1 MAPNTN
7 PSLVKPDSGV
17 VQMIREMDNPSASE
31 HMILAAHHTHK
42 AAARAK
48 AATTAAGG
56 PRPGTYPSGRSEAAS
71 RLAISGFT
79 NFDPD
84 TRMSDMEPAQRERL
98 EKAMRHTEQQW
109 RQQQQEPWGSSR
121 PVHHQQHQQQQLQL
135 QPRTKALLAAQRE
148 HLLAALEIDHELRGI
163 WLAQNT
169 ESG

>member
-17 VQMIREMDNPSASE
+17 VQMIREMDSPSASQ

-48 AATTAAGG
+48 AATIAAGG
-56 PRPGTYPSGRSEAAS
+56 SRPGTYASGRSEAAS

-79 NFDPD
+79 NFDSD
-84 TRMSDMEPAQRERL
+84 TRMSGMEPAQRERL

-109 RQQQQEPWGSSR
+109 RQQQQERGA
-121 PVHHQQHQQQQLQL
+121 L
-135 QPRTKALLAAQRE
+135 PRTKELLAAQRE

-163 WLAQNT
+163 WLAQNP